1 LLRRRSR
8 FHTLVLLFAPI
19 HRSAWNRNSANFAIT
34 EFSEVHTVR
43 RAPAPYRE
51 GRQRYHVVEDLG
63 AARRSEGV
71 MRFIVGI
78 LWIILMVFI
87 ILVVLNIPG
96 IR

>member
-1 LLRRRSR
+1 MMVSMGCCCAKPARLDVTR
-8 FHTLVLLFAPI
+8 TGP
-19 HRSAWNRNSANFAIT
+19 NFAIT

-43 RAPAPYRE
+43 RAPAPYREGRRE

>member
-1 LLRRRSR
+1 L
-8 FHTLVLLFAPI
+8 TG
-19 HRSAWNRNSANFAIT
+19 
-34 EFSEVHTVR
+34 FSEVDTVR
-43 RAPAPYRE
+43 RAPDPYRE
-51 GRQRYHVVEDLG
+51 ERQRYHVVEDLG

-96 IR
+96 VR